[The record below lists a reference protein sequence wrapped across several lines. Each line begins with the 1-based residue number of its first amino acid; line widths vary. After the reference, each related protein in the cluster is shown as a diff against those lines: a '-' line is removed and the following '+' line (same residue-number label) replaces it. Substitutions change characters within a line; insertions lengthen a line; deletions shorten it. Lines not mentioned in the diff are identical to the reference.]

1 MIIHQP
7 EIFTHEGHVILW
19 AKIEMD
25 TPGSSFPKY
34 LWYRVP
40 EKYASNL
47 SLQSDAFLVPGL
59 LGGMYYREPIRVRG
73 KVSPRLAYHLDEY
86 QYVLS
91 HTMSGAVQPVD
102 IQYERLHPLD
112 ANPRAVGATFSGGV
126 DSFFTLLKHA
136 PQNQLDPEYQFTH
149 CLFING
155 FDIVRKDNE
164 KYKTIFT
171 HYQKTLAE
179 INIEL
184 VPIET
189 NVANAIVPRLV
200 YNQYFSIILAGST
213 LALGGLFK
221 RFTIASSYDFE
232 LIQKGIHS
240 SSSPLMDRVLS
251 TETLDFE
258 HHGANYTRAEK
269 VAAISDWKLAQENLR
284 VCGMPNLGPNL
295 LNCSQCEKCTRTM
308 IPLYAIGKIEKFTTF
323 QEPLVSNRDLLRWA
337 RKFAPY
343 SGFVQD
349 IFKFIQKQ
357 NPSLLPWLRTAA
369 FLGTIRYWLIRL
381 IPMFVK
387 DALKPYGYF
396 NDYIKEE
403 NAFETPEVLEWIT
416 DYEKK

>member
-7 EIFTHEGHVILW
+7 EIFTREGYVILW
-19 AKIEMD
+19 AKTEMN
-25 TPGSSFPKY
+25 TQRSGFPKY

-47 SLQSDAFLVPGL
+47 SLQSDAFLIPGL
-59 LGGMYYREPIRVRG
+59 LGGMYYREPIQVRG
-73 KVSPRLAYHLDEY
+73 GISPRLAYHLDEY

-91 HTMSGAVQPVD
+91 HTMSGAVQPVG
-102 IQYERLHPLD
+102 IQYERLHPLN

-136 PQNQLDPEYQFTH
+136 PQNQPNPEYQFTH

-155 FDIVRKDNE
+155 FDIVRKDN
-164 KYKTIFT
+164 KRYKTIFA

-189 NVANAIVPRLV
+189 NVANTIVPRLV
-200 YNQYFSIILAGST
+200 YNQYPSVILAGSA

-221 RFTIASSYDFE
+221 RFFVASTYDFDM
-232 LIQKGIHS
+232 IQKGIRCS
-240 SSSPLMDRVLS
+240 STPLMDRLLS

-258 HHGANYTRAEK
+258 HHGANYARAEK

-284 VCGMPNLGPNL
+284 VCGMPELGTNM

-308 IPLYAIGKIEKFTTF
+308 IPLYALGKNSKFTTF
-323 QEPLVSNRDLLRWA
+323 QRPFKSNKDLLRWA
-337 RKFAPY
+337 RKFSPY
-343 SGFVQD
+343 SGFVRET
-349 IFKFIQKQ
+349 FKFIKKYK
-357 NPSLLPWLRTAA
+357 PSLLPWLRIAA
-369 FLGTIRYWLIRL
+369 FLGTIRYCILRL
-381 IPMFVK
+381 IPGFVK
-387 DALKPYGYF
+387 NMLKNYGYF
-396 NDYIKEE
+396 NDHLKEE
-403 NAFETPEVLEWIT
+403 NAFDNTVVLEWIRHH
-416 DYEKK
+416 EKI